1 MPGHRPNS
9 SDIAGDGKNLLVIS
23 RKDFL
28 AEVNETGRDVNPHE
42 GEVPLQRAAQPAA
55 DCECLWPVQKI
66 LLGNL
71 RPETRKRAKDLQAA
85 ADQHEQCNR
94 MYPVRKAYDPGMLVD
109 RLNGFSVF
117 GRFHFDHFGMHACPH
132 EIIPAIPNGSTQVA
146 PPSRRLPGG
155 VSPACERETRS

>member
-71 RPETRKRAKDLQAA
+71 CAETRKRAKDLQAA
-85 ADQHEQCNR
+85 ADQHEQCNCIDT
-94 MYPVRKAYDPGMLVD
+94 VRKAYDSGMVVS
-109 RLNGFSVF
+109 RIAGFSIL
-117 GRFHFDHFGMHACPH
+117 GRFHFDHFGMHACPR
-132 EIIPAIPNGSTQVA
+132 EIIPAIPTASA
-146 PPSRRLPGG
+146 
-155 VSPACERETRS
+155 E